1 MLALGASDSGFE
13 SQRPDMEISS
23 TQKIVLLV
31 LFSITAILFYQILAP
46 YLFSLFWACV
56 LAGIFYPFYK
66 KINLKIKNNNISS
79 FATIIVVLLIVILP
93 LGIVSGIVIKEA
105 ISFYNTINNPETII
119 MIKNLTNQ
127 IISHPKLQAIVSDI
141 EIEKEFKNIS
151 SVSASFVF
159 SQLKSL
165 TQNTTIFIINIF
177 VMLYALFYFLIDGK
191 KILFY
196 VSRLLPLEI
205 DVKKELYQKFI
216 STSRATLKGTIFLG
230 IIQGVLGGITL
241 FIIGMPSIF
250 FYTIVMIIL
259 SIIPAV
265 GASFV
270 LLPIAV
276 YLALMGSAW
285 QVVAV
290 LIGVIIVSS
299 ADNLLRPAMVGKDLE
314 MHPFII
320 FLSTVG
326 GLGLFG
332 ISGIVIGPIV
342 ASFFGSILNAIIK
355 VNSKTAIEK
364 Y

>member
-1 MLALGASDSGFE
+1 MKIA
-13 SQRPDMEISS
+13 S

-31 LFSITAILFYQILAP
+31 LFLITVGLFYQILAP

-66 KINLKIKNNNISS
+66 KINAKIKNNNISS
-79 FATIIVVLLIVILP
+79 FTTIIIVLLIVILP
-93 LGIVSGIVIKEA
+93 LAIVSGIVINEA
-105 ISFYNTINNPETII
+105 ISFYNTINSPETII
-119 MIKNLTNQ
+119 IIKNLTNE
-127 IISHPKLQAIVSDI
+127 IISHPKLQAIAADI

-151 SVSASFVF
+151 SIGASFIF

-165 TQNTTIFIINIF
+165 TQNTTILIINTFI
-177 VMLYALFYFLIDGK
+177 MLYALFYSLIDGK
-191 KILFY
+191 KFLFY
-196 VSRLLPLEI
+196 VSSFLPLNNDI
-205 DVKKELYQKFI
+205 KKELFEKFV

-230 IIQGVLGGITL
+230 IIQGILGGITL
-241 FIIGMPSIF
+241 FIVGMPSIF

-265 GASFV
+265 GASIV

-276 YLALMGSAW
+276 YLAFFGSLW

-290 LIGVIIVSS
+290 IIGMLIVNIS
-299 ADNLLRPAMVGKDLE
+299 DNILRPLMVGKDLE

-320 FLSTVG
+320 FLSTIG

-332 ISGIVIGPIV
+332 VSGIVIGPII
-342 ASFFGSILNAIIK
+342 ASLLVSIINAIIK
-355 VNSKTAIEK
+355 INSVPHIETH
-364 Y
+364 